1 LLILLLLG
9 ASSENFNFSFI
20 FFTQSFIG
28 SHPDF
33 FGVTWSLAVEEW
45 FYFLFPLLLF
55 FLFKVSKNKNTT
67 LVISISFFLLLPMI
81 LRHLKYHDFNFLA
94 EAHYR
99 KTTIFRFDS
108 LMFGVITSVIYS
120 KYNSYWNKYASLTA
134 FLGIG
139 ILIMVSTFKKSLL
152 NIPSFENLIFFYLE
166 SIPIAL
172 LLPFFSKIN
181 TLNSKILDK
190 SVVFISKISY
200 SVYLT
205 HGSLVLWFLLRNL
218 EQTEFLL
225 SFRFEL
231 QRAILYFLYVS
242 LTLIFSVML
251 YLFIEKPIMNYRDK
265 VTKS

>member
-1 LLILLLLG
+1 MININELTDSKGRVIGLDLVRFFAIFYVFWGHGILLIPNEYKQVYSLATFLPIEGVSTFFVLSGFLIGNILYKTLFKTNFETSDIINFWKRRWYRTLPNYYFVLLILLLLG

-67 LVISISFFLLLPMI
+67 LVISIFFFLLLPMI

-120 KYNSYWNKYASLTA
+120 
-134 FLGIG
+134 
-139 ILIMVSTFKKSLL
+139 
-152 NIPSFENLIFFYLE
+152 
-166 SIPIAL
+166 
-172 LLPFFSKIN
+172 
-181 TLNSKILDK
+181 
-190 SVVFISKISY
+190 
-200 SVYLT
+200 
-205 HGSLVLWFLLRNL
+205 
-218 EQTEFLL
+218 
-225 SFRFEL
+225 
-231 QRAILYFLYVS
+231 
-242 LTLIFSVML
+242 
-251 YLFIEKPIMNYRDK
+251 
-265 VTKS
+265 